1 MSGNVAHVDKGCMS
15 AYFWNRTLT
24 FTMPRVVV
32 VQIWQL
38 GLIYRLLQLVVLA
51 YLVWGLWWNNGWAK
65 KEVPTQQI
73 NAWTEPGSVLA
84 AMTVAN
90 GSDTFGYCNNETYAF
105 HYSAAYNY
113 VNPTCDLL
121 HNIGHVVFRH
131 VLRREKEQQ
140 DGARHKGG
148 GRVYAS
154 AAHTNMGNGRAAG
167 KVKLVSVAL
176 CPQTQ
181 LPSRL

>member
-1 MSGNVAHVDKGCMS
+1 MSVCCLPFSVCLITCCTVTVVIKGKAGWISETNDSWLRFKADQTPWM
-15 AYFWNRTLT
+15 AY
-24 FTMPRVVV
+24 
-32 VQIWQL
+32 
-38 GLIYRLLQLVVLA
+38 GYRKLRLHIGYMQTYA
-51 YLVWGLWWNNGWAK
+51 
-65 KEVPTQQI
+65 
-73 NAWTEPGSVLA
+73 NAGVFKIT
-84 AMTVAN
+84 
-90 GSDTFGYCNNETYAF
+90 YCNKVISYIDTYWNDTVSLLTHASF
-105 HYSAAYNY
+105 EL
-113 VNPTCDLL
+113 PTCDLL